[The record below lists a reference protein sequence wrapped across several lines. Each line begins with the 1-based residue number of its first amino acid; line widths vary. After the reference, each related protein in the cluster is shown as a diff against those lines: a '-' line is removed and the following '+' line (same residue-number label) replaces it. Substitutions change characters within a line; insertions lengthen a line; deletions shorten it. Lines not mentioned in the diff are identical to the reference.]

1 MKKIK
6 KDINLV
12 NKKFWKKER
21 KKSGLVWTKDWRNLS
36 GFSAAGPGFYWLRE
50 EESPVQRQKMDPGR
64 KSFHI
69 NLTTTVSEVNR

>member
-6 KDINLV
+6 KDINSV

-36 GFSAAGPGFYWLRE
+36 GFGAAGPGFYWLRE